1 MTAAASSRPR
11 WSSRAVP
18 GARPASAGQSE
29 TSSTLGAFSQA
40 AAVLSARI
48 RSAAQAAGARNVLV
62 EAQPARHGV
71 RCLSVEWLDP
81 AGVFWSKALA
91 AEARDPDRAAFAIV
105 QAVAAPQANG
115 ATRRGALMDPDRIRY
130 GSPSTTARNQADAR
144 TRQRLLK
151 AEAALK
157 AAQASQD
164 RAGARRLGAA
174 GVTYRDD
181 LEAAPSLA
189 AAIADD

>member
-1 MTAAASSRPR
+1 M
-11 WSSRAVP
+11 
-18 GARPASAGQSE
+18 
-29 TSSTLGAFSQA
+29 TLGAFSQA
-40 AAVLSARI
+40 AAALSAHI

-71 RCLSVEWLDP
+71 RCLSVEWLDGS
-81 AGVFWSKALA
+81 GVFWSKLLTGADAKAPDLVALA
-91 AEARDPDRAAFAIV
+91 IAA
-105 QAVAAPQANG
+105 AVLAPESFG

-130 GSPSTTARNQADAR
+130 GSPSTTARNQASAQAR
-144 TRQRLLK
+144 TRLLK

-157 AAQASQD
+157 ASQAAQD

>member
-11 WSSRAVP
+11 GSSRAVP

-40 AAVLSARI
+40 AAALSARI

-62 EAQPARHGV
+62 EAAPGPRGALG
-71 RCLSVEWLDP
+71 LSVEWMDP
-81 AGVFWSKALA
+81 AGVYWSLSLKPGGLSELVARITVAHAVTNPTA
-91 AEARDPDRAAFAIV
+91 A
-105 QAVAAPQANG
+105 G
-115 ATRRGALMDPDRIRY
+115 ATRRGALMDPDRIRF

-144 TRQRLLK
+144 ARARLLK

-157 AAQASQD
+157 ASQAAQD

-189 AAIADD
+189 AAQADD

>member
-1 MTAAASSRPR
+1 MTAASSRPR
-11 WSSRAVP
+11 GSSRAGP

-40 AAVLSARI
+40 AAALSARI
-48 RSAAQAAGARNVLV
+48 RSAAQSAGARNVLV

-71 RCLSVEWLDP
+71 RCLSVEWLDRS
-81 AGVFWSKALA
+81 GVFWSKSIA
-91 AEARDPDRAAFAIV
+91 AEARDPDRAGLAIAA
-105 QAVAAPQANG
+105 AVLAPESFG

-130 GSPSTTARNQADAR
+130 GSPSTAARNQADAR

-157 AAQASQD
+157 ASQAAQD

-189 AAIADD
+189 AAQADD